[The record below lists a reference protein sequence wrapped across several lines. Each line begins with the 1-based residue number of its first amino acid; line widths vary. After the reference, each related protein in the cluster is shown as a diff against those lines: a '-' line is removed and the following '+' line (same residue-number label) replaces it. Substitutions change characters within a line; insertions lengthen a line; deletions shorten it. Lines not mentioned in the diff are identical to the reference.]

1 MNQKVKLSKSSN
13 THNQIN
19 LREIENAW
27 LINQLDKKREISDD
41 ASIEIARS
49 STGSYAMNSN
59 AIVDFKLT

>member
-19 LREIENAW
+19 LREIEKAW

-49 STGSYAMNSN
+49 SRGSYAMNSN
-59 AIVDFKLT
+59 AIFDFKLT